1 MPERVKPS
9 QSPAASGPG
18 PQPRPLLEVTGLTVC
33 YDTAMLLND
42 VSLRVEEGE
51 VVGLVGPNGAG
62 KTTLLRT
69 VAGLV
74 GWEKEKKRGTR
85 AGRITIEGRILFDG
99 DRIDGLPPHEIARR
113 GLVLCPERRRP
124 FRELTVLDNLRA
136 GAYLTRD
143 SREVSRDLDTVWSL
157 FPVLRERSRQLAG
170 TLSGGEQQMLAIA
183 RALMTRP
190 RLLCI
195 DEPSTGL
202 SPRVRSELWARIREI
217 ARSGL
222 TVLLVEQ
229 DVGLAFS
236 LSGRNYILSHSRL
249 VAEGT
254 SERLMADESLRQ
266 KYLGLAG
273 TA

>member
-1 MPERVKPS
+1 MPDG
-9 QSPAASGPG
+9 A
-18 PQPRPLLEVTGLTVC
+18 PLLEVTGLTVC

-42 VSLRVEEGE
+42 VTLRVEEGE
-51 VVGLVGPNGAG
+51 VVGVVGPNGAG
-62 KTTLLRT
+62 MTTLLRT

-74 GWEKEKKRGTR
+74 GWEREKKRGTR
-85 AGRITIEGRILFDG
+85 AGRITIQGRIAFAG
-99 DRIDGLPPHEIARR
+99 ERIDGLPPHEIARR

-143 SREVSRDLDTVWSL
+143 PRRLSQDLELVWSL
-157 FPVLRERSRQLAG
+157 FPVLKERRRQLAG
-170 TLSGGEQQMLAIA
+170 TLSGGEQQMLAVG

-217 ARSGL
+217 ARTGL
-222 TVLLVEQ
+222 TILLVEQ

-236 LSGRNYILSHSRL
+236 LSNRNYILSHSRV

-254 SERLMADESLRQ
+254 SERLMADETLRQ
-266 KYLGLAG
+266 KYLGLTGVG
-273 TA
+273 TV

>member
-1 MPERVKPS
+1 MARTI
-9 QSPAASGPG
+9 
-18 PQPRPLLEVTGLTVC
+18 LEVTGLTVC
-33 YDTAMLLND
+33 YDTAMLLNG
-42 VSLRVEEGE
+42 VSLRVDEGE
-51 VVGLVGPNGAG
+51 LVGLVGPNGAG

-74 GWEKEKKRGTR
+74 AMERSRKRGTR
-85 AGRITIEGRILFDG
+85 AGNITIDGTVEFEGA
-99 DRIDGLPPHEIARR
+99 RIDKLPPHEIAKR

-136 GAYLTRD
+136 GAYLVRD
-143 SREVSRDLDTVWSL
+143 PKEAARSLETVYTL
-157 FPVLRERSRQLAG
+157 FPVLRQRSGQVSG
-170 TLSGGEQQMLAIA
+170 TLSGGEQQMLAVG

-202 SPRVRSELWARIREI
+202 SPKVRSELWARIKEI
-217 ARSGL
+217 AGL
-222 TVLLVEQ
+222 GVTILLVEQ
-229 DVGLAFS
+229 DVSLAFAITT
-236 LSGRNYILSHSRL
+236 RNYILSHSRL

-254 SERLMADESLRQ
+254 SDELMADENLRQ
-266 KYLGLAG
+266 RYMGLAG